1 MSYQLRIV
9 ALAILYKFNCITANV
24 VSSPAPITP
33 RWDWSRLTYNIGSG
47 EDPNGTVFNQLQ
59 FEGNNSDLTDFY
71 VTQTL
76 FIFNVDT
83 GSCGATAIYNQSF
96 MKNITVTAVVLEG
109 VTITLHTTDIITS
122 DCDGT
127 FYSGVFIQPYPN
139 TLSSTSSST
148 PPNITTFSTTNEPT
162 TPSTPPNI
170 TTFSTTNE
178 PTTPSMSTSNTTVG
192 TTTETTSTVTSTI
205 IVPATPTASVS
216 HKSNQVGIQ
225 TSIIVVCAVVG
236 TVVVGAILSLILTT
250 KSKYN
255 ITTPNDA

>member
-162 TPSTPPNI
+162 TPS
-170 TTFSTTNE
+170 
-178 PTTPSMSTSNTTVG
+178 MSTSNTTVG